1 MIIRGHKL
9 PQQNNLNKFYK
20 AIGEVKEVP
29 TSSAYSQ
36 ARQKLKGEVFLYL
49 NDLVN
54 EEFYGTCAEDEQVKR
69 WEGRRLIG
77 VDGTY
82 LNVPDTAQ
90 TRQRYSLQRNQH
102 EGGDRVQALG
112 TVAYDLL
119 NNVGLS
125 AVVDRKRA
133 EKEFLFESHIHRTE
147 EGDILVLDRLNADY
161 GVMAFLI
168 KTGRDFVIRF
178 PRGGFKPVREF
189 WDSEE
194 RDQVVRLKVNLNHKR
209 KGFVTEQGLDEEIG
223 VRLIKV
229 ELDNG
234 EVEVLGTSLV
244 DGDSYKAEQFKEIY
258 NRRWAVETYFDR
270 IKNIF
275 EVERFSGQ
283 SVVSIE
289 QDFYGVI
296 FLSTLQSI
304 LSKEAEQELKEQSH
318 KPGQYM
324 QQVNQSVG
332 YSAMLDY
339 VIELLVDKDKNVEQ
353 TLEELHHLFKTNP
366 IVRRDGRKFPRK
378 KASSTQKLWF
388 YRYTKRIIA

>member
-1 MIIRGHKL
+1 M
-9 PQQNNLNKFYK
+9 
-20 AIGEVKEVP
+20 P

-54 EEFYGTCAEDEQVKR
+54 EEFYGICAEGGQAKR
-69 WEGRRLIG
+69 WGGRRLVGI
-77 VDGTY
+77 DGTY

-90 TRQRYSLQRNQH
+90 TRQRYSVQRNQH
-102 EGGDRVQALG
+102 EGGERVQALG

-119 NNVGLS
+119 NDVGLS

-168 KTGRDFVIRF
+168 KMGRDFVIRF
-178 PRGGFKPVREF
+178 PRGGFKPVQEF
-189 WDSEE
+189 WNSEG
-194 RDQVVRLKVNLNHKR
+194 RDQVVRLKVSHKR
-209 KGFVTEQGLDEEIG
+209 KGFVREQGLAEEIR

-234 EVEVLGTSLV
+234 EVEVLGTSLL
-244 DGDSYKAEQFKEIY
+244 DRDKYEAEQFKEIY

-283 SVVSIE
+283 SVISVE

-304 LSKEAEQELKEQSH
+304 LSKEAEQELEEQSH

-339 VIELLVDKDKNVEQ
+339 IIELLMDKDKSVEQ

-366 IVRRDGRKFPRK
+366 TVRRDGRKFPRK
-378 KASSTQKLWF
+378 KGSSTQKLWF